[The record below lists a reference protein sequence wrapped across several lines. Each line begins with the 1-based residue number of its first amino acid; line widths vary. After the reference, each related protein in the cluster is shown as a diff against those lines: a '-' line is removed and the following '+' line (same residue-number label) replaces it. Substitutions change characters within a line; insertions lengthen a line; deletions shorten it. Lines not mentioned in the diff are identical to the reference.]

1 MANTVM
7 ALLVAAA
14 EEGGHIARELPVHP
28 YVFGVTALAFFATAL
43 AVTWA
48 FKGMA
53 HGH

>member
-14 EEGGHIARELPVHP
+14 EEGEQAAHDLPVSP
-28 YVFGVTALAFFATAL
+28 YVFGAGALVLFAAAL

-48 FKGMA
+48 FKGLA

>member
-7 ALLVAAA
+7 TLLVAAA
-14 EEGGHIARELPVHP
+14 EEGGHTARDLPVHP
-28 YVFGVTALAFFATAL
+28 YVVGATALAFFAAAL

>member
-7 ALLVAAA
+7 ALLVEAA
-14 EEGGHIARELPVHP
+14 EEGGHIARELPVPP
-28 YVFGVTALAFFATAL
+28 YVFGVTALVLFAAAL

-48 FKGMA
+48 FKGLA